1 MTKRVLKKR
10 TASKTMKKRVLDV
23 GNCDMDHGNLRGLIE
38 GSFEADLVRCHTIA
52 EALAELR
59 KAPADLV
66 LINRQFD
73 RDLTEGVDL
82 IKQVKADARLQATP
96 CMLITNFPE
105 HQATA
110 VAAGGEPGFGKRELG
125 QTKTRDLLAKYLA

>member
-1 MTKRVLKKR
+1 M
-10 TASKTMKKRVLDV
+10 SKRVLDV
-23 GNCDMDHGNLRGLIE
+23 GNCDMDHGNLRALIE
-38 GSFEADLVRCHTIA
+38 GTFDVAIVRCHSA
-52 EALAELR
+52 KEALSELR

-73 RDLTEGVDL
+73 RDQSDGVEL
-82 IKQVKADARLQATP
+82 IKQVKADAQLKSTP

-105 HQATA
+105 HQQTS

-125 QTKTRDLLAKYLA
+125 QKKTVDLLAKYLA